1 MSNALKHDII
11 VIGIVI
17 VLIIIGVTFINKGN
31 STKTQTIK
39 EVTKPIE
46 TTINKVDSITKVNNT
61 IVNNITKIDSIKHE
75 EIIRIKTLSDDS
87 ILIVFYELLQD
98 K

>member
-1 MSNALKHDII
+1 MSNTLKHDLI

-31 STKTQTIK
+31 STKIQTVK

-46 TTINKVDSITKVNNT
+46 TTINKVDSITKINNT

-75 EIIRIKTLSDDS
+75 ELIRIKTLSDDS
-87 ILIVFYELLQD
+87 TLIVFYELLQD